1 MLKSRALS
9 RKWAPRW
16 RKPLRSARWR
26 ISSQTWIAITGVLGV
41 AACVS
46 LSSPRGGAGTGSV
59 PVVRGTFKNGT
70 EQQVRIALETA
81 AKTGTISATGSW
93 GLLDHG
99 GRGMVIRPQAGEELS
114 VAAFSDCKSAGF
126 CEWMLAFTPRV
137 NVAPGKGPVVIRP
150 MTPSSFVMWNG
161 KRYRGE
167 LVITATDSGLLV
179 VNELPMDDYLR
190 GVVPLEI
197 GNRTSAEFAAVQ
209 AQAVAARTYAYKHL
223 NSTRPFDMYATVQ
236 DQVYGGGDAEKPQS
250 DTAIM
255 TTVDVVVLYNGQ
267 PITTPY
273 HSTCGGSTA
282 GVSEVWYDQP
292 DQPYLRPVSDRIPG
306 TNNFYCDPS
315 PRFSWTQSYD
325 AAGLRAVME
334 KYLATYTNA
343 PKNGLAKITDIREQG
358 RTPSGRIAALT
369 VQTESGSYTLRGND
383 IRFVLRDPKGAILNS
398 TYFTFTRETSGGE
411 VSALNANGRGYGHGI
426 GMCQWG
432 AIGRARAG
440 QNYRTILETYYPG
453 TTIGRIAG

>member
-1 MLKSRALS
+1 M
-9 RKWAPRW
+9 
-16 RKPLRSARWR
+16 
-26 ISSQTWIAITGVLGV
+26 IAGVLGV

-46 LSSPRGGAGTGSV
+46 LSSPRGGESGNV
-59 PVVRGTFKNGT
+59 PVVRGQYKRGAD
-70 EQQVRIALETA
+70 QQVRIALETS
-81 AKTGTISATGSW
+81 AKSGTVSATGTWQVVQGDQILQMPNS
-93 GLLDHG
+93 GMSEFPLMFDSARARRTSPGMRSEVLAQPLG
-99 GRGMVIRPQAGEELS
+99 G
-114 VAAFSDCKSAGF
+114 
-126 CEWMLAFTPRV
+126 
-137 NVAPGKGPVVIRP
+137 
-150 MTPSSFVMWNG
+150 SFLVWNG
-161 KRYRGE
+161 KKYRGD
-167 LVITATDSGLLV
+167 IAISSTDSGFLV
-179 VNELPMDDYLR
+179 VNRLSMDSYLR

-197 GNRTSAEFAAVQ
+197 GNRTAAEVAAVQ

-223 NSTRPFDMYATVQ
+223 TSTRAFDMYATVQ
-236 DQVYGGGDAEKPQS
+236 DQVYGGVDAEKPQS

-255 TTVDVVVLYNGQ
+255 TTADVVVLYNGQ

-315 PRFSWTQSYD
+315 PRFSWTQGYD

-334 KYLATYTNA
+334 KYLAIYTNA
-343 PKNGLAKITDIREQG
+343 PKNGLGKITDIREQG
-358 RTPSGRIAALT
+358 RTPSGRVAALA
-369 VQTESGSYTLRGND
+369 VQTESGTYTLRGND

-398 TYFTFTRETSGGE
+398 TSFTFTKEMSGGE
-411 VSALNANGRGYGHGI
+411 VSSFNVDGRGYGHGI

>member
-1 MLKSRALS
+1 MRRACSRVSS
-9 RKWAPRW
+9 R
-16 RKPLRSARWR
+16 
-26 ISSQTWIAITGVLGV
+26 TWIGLAAVLGI

-46 LSSPRGGAGTGSV
+46 LSPPRGGGAGNV
-59 PVVRGTFKNGT
+59 PVVRGPLKSGA
-70 EQQVRIALETA
+70 EQEVRIAIETS
-81 AKTGTISATGSW
+81 AKSGTISATGPWQVARSDIVQS
-93 GLLDHG
+93 LNG
-99 GRGMVIRPQAGEELS
+99 GAEFPLPFDS
-114 VAAFSDCKSAGF
+114 VRI
-126 CEWMLAFTPRV
+126 LQI
-137 NVAPGKGPVVIRP
+137 APAMRTV
-150 MTPSSFVMWNG
+150 TFVKPLGASVLIWNG
-161 KRYRGE
+161 KKYRGE
-167 LVITATDSGLLV
+167 FVISQTDSGFLV
-179 VNELPMDDYLR
+179 VNSLPMDSYLR

-197 GNRTSAEFAAVQ
+197 GNRTAAEFAAVQ

-223 NSTRPFDMYATVQ
+223 TNSRAFDMYATVQ
-236 DQVYGGGDAEKPQS
+236 DQVYGGVDAEKPQA

-255 TTVDVVVLYNGQ
+255 TTRDVVVLYNGQ

-282 GVSEVWYDQP
+282 AVSEVWYDQP

-306 TNNFYCDPS
+306 TNNFYCDSS

-334 KYLATYTNA
+334 KYLAAYTKA
-343 PKNGLAKITDIREQG
+343 PKNGLGKITDIREQG

-398 TYFTFTRETSGGE
+398 TFLSFTRETSGGE
-411 VSALNANGRGYGHGI
+411 VSSLTVSGRGYGHGI

>member
-1 MLKSRALS
+1 MRGAYKNG
-9 RKWAPRW
+9 
-16 RKPLRSARWR
+16 
-26 ISSQTWIAITGVLGV
+26 SSQL
-41 AACVS
+41 
-46 LSSPRGGAGTGSV
+46 
-59 PVVRGTFKNGT
+59 
-70 EQQVRIALETA
+70 VRIALDS
-81 AKTGTISATGSW
+81 KTRNPGSE
-93 GLLDHG
+93 
-99 GRGMVIRPQAGEELS
+99 I
-114 VAAFSDCKSAGF
+114 
-126 CEWMLAFTPRV
+126 TPDVR
-137 NVAPGKGPVVIRP
+137 NGPVVVRP
-150 MTPSSFVMWNG
+150 TGGAEFVTWNG

-167 LVITATDSGLLV
+167 LLFSATDTGVLV
-179 VNELPMDDYLR
+179 VNRLPMDSYLR

-197 GNRTSAEFAAVQ
+197 GNRTPAEFAAVQ

-223 NSTRPFDMYATVQ
+223 IASRAFDMYSTVQ
-236 DQVYGGGDAEKPQS
+236 DQVYGGVDAEKPQS
-250 DTAIM
+250 DSAITTTA
-255 TTVDVVVLYNGQ
+255 DVVVLYNGQ

-306 TNNFYCDPS
+306 TNGYYCDLS

-325 AAGLRAVME
+325 GAALRAVME
-334 KYLATYTNA
+334 KYLAAYTNA
-343 PKNGLAKITDIREQG
+343 PKADLGRITDIREQG
-358 RTPSGRIAALT
+358 RTPSGRVAALT
-369 VQTESGSYTLRGND
+369 VQTESGTYTLKGND

-398 TYFTFTRETSGGE
+398 TLFSLVALSSGGE
-411 VSALNANGRGYGHGI
+411 ISGLTLDGRGYGHGI

>member
-1 MLKSRALS
+1 
-9 RKWAPRW
+9 
-16 RKPLRSARWR
+16 
-26 ISSQTWIAITGVLGV
+26 
-41 AACVS
+41 
-46 LSSPRGGAGTGSV
+46 
-59 PVVRGTFKNGT
+59 VRGQYKNGRD
-70 EQQVRIALETA
+70 QIVRIALATA
-81 AKTGTISATGSW
+81 AREGPRLTPEQGQ
-93 GLLDHG
+93 L
-99 GRGMVIRPQAGEELS
+99 VVRPEN
-114 VAAFSDCKSAGF
+114 GF
-126 CEWMLAFTPRV
+126 VQW
-137 NVAPGKGPVVIRP
+137 
-150 MTPSSFVMWNG
+150 SG
-161 KRYRGE
+161 KRYRGD

-179 VNELPMDDYLR
+179 VNRVPMDDYLR

-197 GNRTSAEFAAVQ
+197 GNRTSAEVAAVQ

-223 NSTRPFDMYATVQ
+223 NDARPFDMYATVQ
-236 DQVYGGGDAEKPQS
+236 DQVYGGVDAEKPLP
-250 DTAIM
+250 DTAIA
-255 TTVDVVVLYNGQ
+255 TTRDIVVLYNGQ

-306 TNNFYCDPS
+306 SNNYYCDPS

-325 AAGLRAVME
+325 AAALRAVME
-334 KYLATYTNA
+334 KYLANYTNA
-343 PKNGLAKITDIREQG
+343 PKANLGRVTDVREQG
-358 RTPSGRIAALT
+358 RTASGRVAALT

-398 TYFTFTRETSGGE
+398 TLFSLSAAISGGE
-411 VSALNANGRGYGHGI
+411 VSSLTLNGRGYGHGI

-440 QNYRTILETYYPG
+440 QDYRTILETYYPR

>member
-1 MLKSRALS
+1 MTR
-9 RKWAPRW
+9 
-16 RKPLRSARWR
+16 
-26 ISSQTWIAITGVLGV
+26 IAIVGVLAIV
-41 AACVS
+41 ACVS
-46 LSSPRGGAGTGSV
+46 LASPGPGSGNV
-59 PVVRGTFKNGT
+59 PVVRGQYKNGRD
-70 EQQVRIALETA
+70 QIVRIALATA
-81 AKTGTISATGSW
+81 AREAPSPGPEKGQ
-93 GLLDHG
+93 L
-99 GRGMVIRPQAGEELS
+99 VVRPENG
-114 VAAFSDCKSAGF
+114 
-126 CEWMLAFTPRV
+126 
-137 NVAPGKGPVVIRP
+137 
-150 MTPSSFVMWNG
+150 SFVQWNG
-161 KRYRGE
+161 KRYRGD
-167 LVITATDSGLLV
+167 LVISATDSGLLV
-179 VNELPMDDYLR
+179 VNRLPMDDYLR

-197 GNRTSAEFAAVQ
+197 GNRTSAEMAAVQ

-223 NSTRPFDMYATVQ
+223 NDARPFDMYATVQ
-236 DQVYGGGDAEKPQS
+236 DQVYGGVDAEKPLP

-255 TTVDVVVLYNGQ
+255 TTRDIVVLFAGQ

-306 TNNFYCDPS
+306 TNGYYCDPS

-334 KYLATYTNA
+334 KYLANYTNA
-343 PKNGLAKITDIREQG
+343 PRANLGRITDVREQG
-358 RTPSGRIAALT
+358 RTPSGRVAALT

-398 TYFTFTRETSGGE
+398 TLFSLSTATSGGE
-411 VSALNANGRGYGHGI
+411 VSGLTLTGRGYGHGI